1 MSRVDNTGYVGLIVA
16 VAAVTY
22 ATRISGFLIGRREL
36 PPWLNRFLAYVPVA
50 VFAALVTSE
59 LNPGKSDTLARVIGI
74 AFATVAV
81 LRFRQLWIGLVT
93 GMAGYWLVCALLGVA
108 PS

>member
-1 MSRVDNTGYVGLIVA
+1 MSRVDGTRYLGLIVA
-16 VAAVTY
+16 VATVTY
-22 ATRISGFLIGRREL
+22 ATRISGFLIGRRTL
-36 PPWLNRFLAYVPVA
+36 PPWLNRFLVYVPVA

-59 LNPGKSDTLARVIGI
+59 LNIGKADTLARLIGI
-74 AFATVAV
+74 GFASVAV

>member
-1 MSRVDNTGYVGLIVA
+1 MSRVDDTRYVGLIVA
-16 VAAVTY
+16 AAAITY

-36 PPWLNRFLAYVPVA
+36 PSWLNRFLSYVPVA

-59 LNPGKSDTLARVIGI
+59 LNIGQTDTLARLIGIGI
-74 AFATVAV
+74 ASLAV
-81 LRFRQLWIGLVT
+81 LRFNQLWIGLVT
-93 GMAGYWLVCALLGVA
+93 GLVGYWLVCALLGVA